1 MKILFHVI
9 KFILSHPMSEGR
21 RLRVLLAFIQWQI
34 GMLILKQKVVVNW
47 VNNSK
52 ILTGKGEKGL
62 TGNLYC
68 GLMEFEDMAFILH
81 YLNETDEFFD
91 VGANAGAYT
100 ILAASV
106 KRCRVHSFE
115 PVPETFQRLLDQ
127 IKINR
132 IEDLVDARNCGLG
145 ASSDILEFTNAFD
158 CTNKV
163 NTDPINKDVTK
174 VPVIAL
180 DDEYNPEC
188 NSIIKIDVEGFE
200 KFVIDGGSKF
210 FQNINVSTC
219 ILELNGS
226 GKDFDVTDEEIDSMI
241 RDYGFKSVGYDPFT
255 RAIHETKNFNE
266 IGNTIYV
273 KDITFTSDR
282 CRYSDP
288 VVIHTADGISI

>member
-106 KRCRVHSFE
+106 KRCRAHSFE

-241 RDYGFKSVGYDPFT
+241 RNYGFKSVGYDPFT

-273 KDITFTSDR
+273 KDITFASDR